1 MVERTGPALTIT
13 GTCEGCCHLRTNVRD
28 PRLGARLNAACV
40 HPTRADGG
48 TLFAKSSKAPTMP
61 TDCPD
66 LPAARLAL
74 ARSICNHCGADIA
87 PDYLG
92 LYAKPT
98 CEKCANERTGDTAD
112 ECSAACGAGESE
124 ARNADGGAWIP
135 GIAETDGVDGG
146 QGA

>member
-1 MVERTGPALTIT
+1 MGERTGACLTLA
-13 GTCEGCCHLRTNVRD
+13 GTCGGCAHIITDARD
-28 PRLGARLNAACV
+28 PRLGRGPHAACV
-40 HPTRADGG
+40 HPSRANGG
-48 TLFAKSSKAPTMP
+48 LIFARARGPWPMP
-61 TDCPD
+61 ADCPE